1 MFPSFQSERKM
12 TGITRIPLGLIYYNG
27 EVFDFTDGTGG
38 EYVVKQ
44 VLMNNPMRLSDTYD
58 SNRGF
63 CFEMV
68 RNYNLQ
74 KGK

>member
-1 MFPSFQSERKM
+1 M